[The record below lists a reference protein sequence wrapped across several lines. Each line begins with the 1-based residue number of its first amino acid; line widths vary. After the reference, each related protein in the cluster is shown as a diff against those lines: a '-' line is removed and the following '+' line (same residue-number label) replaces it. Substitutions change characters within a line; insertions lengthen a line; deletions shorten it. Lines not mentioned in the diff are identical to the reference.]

1 MFERYSR
8 NLPFNYLLI
17 KTKLTNPQ
25 KSNCYPHQ
33 NYIVYISLDSPK
45 NKQNGK
51 REREREIALKV
62 VQSDPGKRKNNQL
75 HVMRDEHEISGG
87 QEFCFFLVYGTL
99 YITQHACVTA
109 KASSLMHS
117 ALWLTYPFFFNA
129 LYMTCIHGVP
139 DVNYQVLGG
148 WYCPWKSHSETQQC
162 SISCLLIQSVLIT
175 VLSRPPYWIYTLLN
189 SAQNVFFNH
198 LNHLSIVT

>member
-25 KSNCYPHQ
+25 KSNCYPTKT
-33 NYIVYISLDSPK
+33 ISYISVLTALK
-45 NKQNGK
+45 TNKTE
-51 REREREIALKV
+51 REREREIVLKV

-87 QEFCFFLVYGTL
+87 QEFCFFFFWVYGTL

-117 ALWLTYPFFFNA
+117 ALWLTYPFF
-129 LYMTCIHGVP
+129 LTPCIYTHGVP
-139 DVNYQVLGG
+139 D
-148 WYCPWKSHSETQQC
+148 
-162 SISCLLIQSVLIT
+162 
-175 VLSRPPYWIYTLLN
+175 IYRR
-189 SAQNVFFNH
+189 
-198 LNHLSIVT
+198 